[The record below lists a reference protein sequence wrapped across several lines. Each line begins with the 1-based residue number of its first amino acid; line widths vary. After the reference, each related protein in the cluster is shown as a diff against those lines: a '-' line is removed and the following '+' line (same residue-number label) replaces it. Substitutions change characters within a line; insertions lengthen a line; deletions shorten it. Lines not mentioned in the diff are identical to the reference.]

1 MTCKPIEDVLAAI
14 DRLDLEPIRRRLTHE
29 HAGKGWSEARAVAA
43 ERDYR
48 RYLKL
53 LAKYPEETLAP
64 TPDIDE
70 FWHAHILDT
79 RKYAADCAQAFGEF
93 VHHYPYLGLGDE
105 TDRAAQQQAADALHA
120 LYEREFGEPIRAA
133 AESSFCARSQPA
145 FCARTPEDAFCARQ
159 AAPQEA
165 FCARRPEQTAA
176 FCARQP
182 QDEAAFCA
190 RRPQVQASFCARNPQ
205 DEAAFCARQ
214 PAGETSLPGDGR
226 AATGHPVAPRAS

>member
-1 MTCKPIEDVLAAI
+1 MTCKPIEDVLAGI

-93 VHHYPYLGLGDE
+93 VHH
-105 TDRAAQQQAADALHA
+105 
-120 LYEREFGEPIRAA
+120 
-133 AESSFCARSQPA
+133 
-145 FCARTPEDAFCARQ
+145 
-159 AAPQEA
+159 
-165 FCARRPEQTAA
+165 
-176 FCARQP
+176 
-182 QDEAAFCA
+182 
-190 RRPQVQASFCARNPQ
+190 
-205 DEAAFCARQ
+205 
-214 PAGETSLPGDGR
+214 
-226 AATGHPVAPRAS
+226 